1 MSWKGGLKVMELNDL
16 THSTGEWLKGT
27 GPFAHIVLS
36 SRIRLAR
43 NLTIVPFT
51 NRAEKKDL
59 ETVLTA
65 VQSAIARISYF
76 KDATFFRLN
85 ELDNVDRQFLVE
97 RHLMSHD
104 HAANPQGKAV
114 IVSKEEALS
123 VMVNEED
130 HLRLQVM
137 QSGFDLDATWQAM
150 NAIDNA
156 LSEELPYAF
165 LPEWGFLTACPTN
178 TGTAMRGSVMVHLP
192 ALVMT
197 RQINKVL
204 MAISKLSFA
213 SRGFYGEGTQAVGNF
228 YQISNQVSLGHSE
241 LDIIQNINGLIRQI
255 IEQEEQARQSLL
267 VQNRSVLEDKICRA
281 LGTLKNAR
289 IISSQETIELLSM
302 VRLGVD
308 VGIITDL
315 DPKALNELFIMI
327 QPAHLQRIEGKK
339 LGTAERDTRRARL
352 IREKFQNKA

>member
-1 MSWKGGLKVMELNDL
+1 MELNDL
-16 THSTGEWLKGT
+16 IHGTGEWLKGT
-27 GPFAHIVLS
+27 GPNAHIVLS

-43 NLTIVPFT
+43 NLTVAPFT
-51 NRAEKKDL
+51 NRAQREDL
-59 ETVLTA
+59 DGVLNM
-65 VQSAIARISYF
+65 VQAAAGAIAQF
-76 KDATFFRLN
+76 KDAAFFRLN
-85 ELDNVDRQFLVE
+85 EMDNVDRQFLVE

-104 HAANPQGKAV
+104 HASNPQGKAV
-114 IVSKEEALS
+114 IVSREEALS

-137 QSGFDLDATWQAM
+137 QSGFNLDGTWDVI
-150 NAIDNA
+150 NAIDNC
-156 LSEELPYAF
+156 LSEQLPYAF

-197 RQINKVL
+197 RQISKVL
-204 MAISKLSFA
+204 NAISKLSFA
-213 SRGFYGEGTQAVGNF
+213 SRGFYGEGTQAIGNF

-255 IEQEEQARQSLL
+255 VEQEEQARQALL
-267 VQNRSVLEDKICRA
+267 VQNRPMLEDKVCRA
-281 LGTLKNAR
+281 WGTLKSAR

-308 VGIITDL
+308 MAIITDM

-327 QPAHLQRIEGKK
+327 QPAHLQKIEGKK

-352 IREKFQNKA
+352 IREKFDRKV

>member
-1 MSWKGGLKVMELNDL
+1 MQLNDL
-16 THSTGEWLKGT
+16 IHSTGEWLKGT
-27 GPFAHIVLS
+27 GPYAHIVMS

-43 NLTIVPFT
+43 NLTSVPFT
-51 NRAEKKDL
+51 NRADKEGL
-59 ETVLTA
+59 ETVLAA
-65 VQSAIARISYF
+65 VERAMGVVPFF

-130 HLRLQVM
+130 HLRIQIM
-137 QSGFDLDATWQAM
+137 QSGFDLDSTWSAI

-156 LSEELPYAF
+156 LSEQLPYAF

-204 MAISKLSFA
+204 SAIAKLSFA
-213 SRGFYGEGTQAVGNF
+213 SRGFYGEGTQAIGNF

-241 LDIIQNINGLIRQI
+241 QDIIQNINGLIKQI
-255 IEQEEQARQSLL
+255 VEQEEQARQALL
-267 VQNRSVLEDKICRA
+267 VQNRDVLEDKVCRA
-281 LGTLKNAR
+281 WGILKSAH

-308 VGIITDL
+308 MGIITDL

-327 QPAHLQRIEGKK
+327 QPAHLQKIEGKK
-339 LGTAERDTRRARL
+339 LGTTERDIRRARL

>member
-1 MSWKGGLKVMELNDL
+1 MELNDL
-16 THSTGEWLKGT
+16 IHGTGEWLKGT
-27 GPFAHIVLS
+27 GPNAHIVLS

-43 NLTIVPFT
+43 NLTIAPFT
-51 NRAEKKDL
+51 NRAQREDL
-59 ETVLTA
+59 EVVLKA
-65 VQSAIARISYF
+65 VQAATGTIAQF
-76 KDATFFRLN
+76 QDTTFFRLN
-85 ELDNVDRQFLVE
+85 EMDNVDRQFLVE

-104 HAANPQGKAV
+104 HASNPQGKAV
-114 IVSKEEALS
+114 IVSREEALS

-130 HLRLQVM
+130 HLRVQVM
-137 QSGFDLDATWQAM
+137 QSGFNLDGTWEVI
-150 NAIDNA
+150 NAIDNS
-156 LSEELPYAF
+156 LSEQLPYAF

-197 RQINKVL
+197 RQISKVL
-204 MAISKLSFA
+204 NAISKLSFA
-213 SRGFYGEGTQAVGNF
+213 SRGFYGEGTQAIGNF

-255 IEQEEQARQSLL
+255 VEQEEQARQALL
-267 VQNRSVLEDKICRA
+267 VQNRLMLEDKICRA
-281 LGTLKNAR
+281 WGTLKSAR

-302 VRLGVD
+302 VRLGLD
-308 VGIITDL
+308 MGIITDM

-327 QPAHLQRIEGKK
+327 QPAHLQKIEGKK

-352 IREKFQNKA
+352 IREKFDRKI

>member
-1 MSWKGGLKVMELNDL
+1 MSLNDL
-16 THSTGEWLKGT
+16 IHHTGEWLRGT

-43 NLTIVPFT
+43 NFAKMPFT
-51 NRAEKKDL
+51 NRAQKKDL
-59 ETVLTA
+59 DEVLRLVA
-65 VQSAIARISYF
+65 
-76 KDATFFRLN
+76 DATSGIPFFKASTFFKLN
-85 ELDNVDRQFLVE
+85 ELDNIDRQFMVE

-104 HAANPQGKAV
+104 HAANPQGKGL
-114 IVSKEEALS
+114 IVSKEEVLS

-130 HLRLQVM
+130 HLRIQVM
-137 QSGFDLDATWQAM
+137 QSGFNLDGTWEIV
-150 NAIDNA
+150 NNIDNS
-156 LSEELPYAF
+156 LSEKLEYAF

-178 TGTAMRGSVMVHLP
+178 TGTAMRGSVMLHLP

-197 RQINKVL
+197 RQVNKVL

-241 LDIIQNINGLIRQI
+241 LDIIQNINGLIKQI
-255 IEQEEQARQSLL
+255 IEQEEQARQALL
-267 VQNRSVLEDKICRA
+267 VQNKPVLEDKICRA
-281 LGTLKNAR
+281 WGTLRNAR

-308 VGIITDL
+308 LGILREL
-315 DPKALNELFIMI
+315 DPKTLNELFIMI
-327 QPAHLQRIEGKK
+327 QPAHLQKLEGKK
-339 LGTAERDTRRARL
+339 LGTAERDTKRAQV
-352 IREKFQNKA
+352 IRERLKGRA